1 MITVDRVTFNSY
13 SGPRIKGV
21 SSFSLAPNPGHWEKV
36 LWLTS
41 KVESGGRFGA
51 ITMYD
56 GTAVTA
62 GLHQAIAVYPK
73 ELADEDFNAA
83 DDQGSLF
90 QLLRMLQLVPDF
102 PEVQELMDL
111 FKTSGWVLNRDG
123 SLRYLNAGQTN
134 VHGQLKTV
142 KAGDLVYG
150 FEIRENFTPHQGA
163 VPAAGPAWE
172 TSKKWALAFQK
183 IFAHPKSFHTQ
194 VEFGAQHFESVAR
207 NKKITAKGNTQSI
220 ESWLYDGHIADFK
233 PTTPALDLA
242 LAVFWSHSVNG
253 PAIAYQL
260 LDQALEAVLPGEDP
274 DKFARILLRLLGR
287 KQYGRWHFSEPDGRW
302 QRTRDDAKEIWPAN
316 LFAPDG
322 VMPTTL

>member
-1 MITVDRVTFNSY
+1 
-13 SGPRIKGV
+13 
-21 SSFSLAPNPGHWEKV
+21 LATNPGHWERV

-90 QLLRMLQLVPDF
+90 QLLRMMQMVSDF
-102 PEVQELMDL
+102 PEVQELNDL
-111 FKTSGWVLNRDG
+111 FMARGWSLNRDG
-123 SLRYLNAGQTN
+123 SLRYLAAGQVN
-134 VHGQLKTV
+134 VHGQTKTV

-150 FEIRENFTPHQGA
+150 FDIRETFTPHQGL
-163 VPAAGPAWE
+163 VPAAGPDWE
-172 TSKKWALAFQK
+172 ASKKWALAFQK
-183 IFAHPKSFHTQ
+183 VFASPKSFQTQ

-207 NKKITAKGNTQSI
+207 NKNITAKGKTQSI
-220 ESWLYDGHIADFK
+220 EAWLYNGHIADFQ
-233 PTTPALDLA
+233 PPTPALDLA

-253 PAIAYQL
+253 PAIAYQIL
-260 LDQALEAVLPGEDP
+260 GQALESVLPTEDP
-274 DKFARILLRLLGR
+274 DKFARVLLRLLGR
-287 KQYGRWHFSEPDGRW
+287 KQYGRWPFSEPDGRW
-302 QRTRDDAKEIWPAN
+302 QRTRDVAKDVWPSN
-316 LFAPDG
+316 LFTPDG